1 MDMPPPLTPEPLI
14 IPPEPPTPV
23 TSEADRSWCIG
34 LHLSGFAFFVL
45 PSLGNIIAPLIIW
58 LIKRADSPIID
69 ATGKDVL
76 NFQISYS
83 IYLTVSAILC
93 WMCIGFVVLPIVF
106 IAWLTLTIIA
116 AVKTSNGEDY
126 RYPWIIQFLK

>member
-1 MDMPPPLTPEPLI
+1 MEEPPPLTPESVA
-14 IPPEPPTPV
+14 PPAGPPA
-23 TSEADRSWCIG
+23 SDRSWCIG

-45 PSLGNIIAPLIIW
+45 PSLGNIIAPLVIW
-58 LIKRADSPIID
+58 LIKRADSPMID

-93 WMCIGFVVLPIVF
+93 WMCVGFVVLPVVF
-106 IAWLTLTIIA
+106 IAWITLTIIA

-126 RYPWIIQFLK
+126 RYPWIIRFLK